1 MKTKTDLMSQL
12 FKMDYCAAQKEGLR
26 KSTILMKTKQL
37 TKALMAMVMIPS
49 NFVNRQLVGG
59 IVPSQEM

>member
-26 KSTILMKTKQL
+26 KSIILMKTKQL

-49 NFVNRQLVGG
+49 NFVNR
-59 IVPSQEM
+59 